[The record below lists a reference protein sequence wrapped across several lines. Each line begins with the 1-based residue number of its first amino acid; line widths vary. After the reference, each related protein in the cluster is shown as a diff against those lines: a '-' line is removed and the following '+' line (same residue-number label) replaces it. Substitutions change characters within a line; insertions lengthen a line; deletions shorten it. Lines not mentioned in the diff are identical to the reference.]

1 MRGSVAESLGII
13 PDREIN
19 VPFKIWFENY
29 KNDVAYIYSVFEDKL
44 HDVYPFT
51 EKKFS
56 NDKMFK
62 KFAVMLY
69 KSSSKVIK

>member
-1 MRGSVAESLGII
+1 MEGTIAESLGII

-19 VPFKIWFENY
+19 VPFSLWFENY
-29 KNDVAYIYSVFEDKL
+29 KNHIINIFSFFEDKL
-44 HDVYPFT
+44 CDVYPFS

-56 NDKMFK
+56 DEGFFK
-62 KFAVMLY
+62 KFALMLY